1 MYAHGNQGGH
11 NDAWNVELQFRGNP
25 WIPVDRAH
33 LFSAYLGY
41 RYLAPDALIKS
52 NFGDGADE
60 GQKGI
65 EVGMFYNLMK
75 NCQYS
80 LKFFQ
85 GHSIT
90 NNNQKRSKV
99 FTSLAW
105 NF

>member
-1 MYAHGNQGGH
+1 M
-11 NDAWNVELQFRGNP
+11 QFRGNP

-99 FTSLAW
+99 FTSLA
-105 NF
+105 